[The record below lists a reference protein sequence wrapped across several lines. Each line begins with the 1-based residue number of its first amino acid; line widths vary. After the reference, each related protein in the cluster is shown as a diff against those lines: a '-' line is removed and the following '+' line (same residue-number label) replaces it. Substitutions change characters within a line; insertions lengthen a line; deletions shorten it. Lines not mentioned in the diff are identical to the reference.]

1 MASGAAG
8 RSALASWAAVLLL
21 SANLAKR
28 SRLELSVGG
37 GTRGGASVVVVVG
50 AAVGRVI
57 GGREKAGGELRDV
70 GFFSSL
76 NFFMHKKTEIESSV
90 HVPYLE
96 WTLTE
101 GLHFY
106 SKFCS
111 FLYIISK

>member
-1 MASGAAG
+1 MGVASGARG

-50 AAVGRVI
+50 AAVGKVI
-57 GGREKAGGELRDV
+57 GGREKAGGELKDV

-76 NFFMHKKTEIESSV
+76 IFFSCIRKQR
-90 HVPYLE
+90 
-96 WTLTE
+96 
-101 GLHFY
+101 
-106 SKFCS
+106 
-111 FLYIISK
+111 